1 MTLSPFSFGAALV
14 LAVVSLSQPAAA
26 AGSTTRSKAVTQ
38 KAPAQKA
45 PAPLARPQ
53 APAQD
58 QSYLFLSG
66 PKEGRGAPDY
76 VTAGMKHSN
85 QPWFMT
91 RYDRLGNW
99 P

>member
-1 MTLSPFSFGAALV
+1 MKRATLSIA
-14 LAVVSLSQPAAA
+14 LAVVLATAAATPAAFA
-26 AGSTTRSKAVTQ
+26 ASAKVRSKPTT
-38 KAPAQKA
+38 AQKA
-45 PAPLARPQ
+45 PAPVGRP
-53 APAQD
+53 AATDQD

-66 PKEGRGAPDY
+66 PKAGRGVPDY
-76 VTAGMKHSN
+76 ITAGMKHSN